1 MTANQWTKEAQEKS
15 IPTAKKNGEYWSQR
29 EIDTLFQLFDEG
41 FSLSQIAEGLKRT
54 YYGTSGMHS
63 MGKKAATKFVSAQQ
77 NRSVK
82 PTEVGKS
89 FWSAEEW

>member
-15 IPTAKKNGEYWSQR
+15 IPTADKNGEWWSQR
-29 EIDTLFQLFDEG
+29 EIDTLFQLYDEK

-54 YYGTSGMHS
+54 YYATASMHR
-63 MGKKAATKFVSAQQ
+63 MGKKEAKKFVSAQQ
-77 NRSVK
+77 NRTVK